1 MRLLFGASITLFII
15 VIATGM
21 AKATPRVESSFI
33 DIDKDC
39 VVVSSATENAPID
52 FFESEC
58 RSFGG
63 YQLSIKGSDLRY
75 SPRLSYLG
83 REIELL
89 RPMSFHDM
97 NDSQIEWIYSL
108 EVDEE
113 GSGQIEWRGLIYQL
127 SVADNDEED
136 ENSIG
141 DRPVYYAVRLQG
153 EQTCVIGT
161 VVSAEEARVLIADPA
176 TPCLEQ

>member
-21 AKATPRVESSFI
+21 AKATTRVESSFI

-58 RSFGG
+58 RSYGG
-63 YQLSIKGSDLRY
+63 YRLSIKGSDLRY

-83 REIELL
+83 REIEIL

-108 EVDEE
+108 DVDDE
-113 GSGQIEWRGLIYQL
+113 GSGQIDWKGLIYQL
-127 SVADNDEED
+127 SVADVEE
-136 ENSIG
+136 EEGSIG

-161 VVSAEEARVLIADPA
+161 VETSAEARVLIADPA